1 MNTLDNHH
9 DLPGSLSN
17 NNMINL
23 AFSTNAFK
31 RYSLEDS
38 IREIAKL
45 GYNGVEILCD
55 IPHAYPPLFKE
66 DQIRSLKRTLVPSN
80 MEISNLNAFTLF
92 AIEDTYHPSWID
104 DNRREMRIQHT
115 IECIR
120 LGKKIGAKHLST
132 EPGGP
137 VTLSSSSSSPSSSSS
152 SSSSS
157 ESSSLSPQKYQSFDM
172 GHLEEIFLD
181 GLARVAKTAEEEEIK
196 VLIEPE
202 PGLLIENSRQFKKL
216 MAKVVNPKYFR
227 LNFDIGH
234 FYCVNED
241 PAKVV
246 LELSDYIE
254 HFHLADIA
262 HSRIHNHLIPGRG
275 SIDFRS
281 VFDAIDDIG
290 YRGFVT
296 VELYPY
302 QDNPIDAAKEAY
314 DYLCKIT

>member
-1 MNTLDNHH
+1 
-9 DLPGSLSN
+9 
-17 NNMINL
+17 MIKL

-38 IREIAKL
+38 IREIAKV
-45 GYNGVEILCD
+45 GYSGVEILCD
-55 IPHAYPPLFKE
+55 IPHAYAPSFKD
-66 DQIRSLKRTLVPSN
+66 DQVRSLKKTLALSN
-80 MEISNLNAFTLF
+80 MQISNLNAFTLY
-92 AIEDTYHPSWID
+92 AIGDTYHPSWID
-104 DNRREMRIQHT
+104 DSREMRIKHT

-120 LGKKIGAKHLST
+120 LAKRIGAKHLST

-137 VTLSSSSSSPSSSSS
+137 VVTPTLPSSSQQQ
-152 SSSSS
+152 
-157 ESSSLSPQKYQSFDM
+157 EQQQYQDISRF
-172 GHLEEIFLD
+172 EKIFLG
-181 GLARVAKTAEEEEIK
+181 GLTRVTKMAEEEDIK

-202 PGLLIENSRQFKKL
+202 PGLLIENSRQFKNFVTKI
-216 MAKVVNPKYFR
+216 NNSKYIR

-246 LELSDYIE
+246 YELSDYIE

-262 HSRIHNHLIPGRG
+262 HTRIHNHLIPGKG

-281 VFDAIDDIG
+281 VFDAMDDIG

-302 QDNPIDAAKEAY
+302 QDNPIYAAKEAY
-314 DYLCKIT
+314 SYLCSIM

>member
-1 MNTLDNHH
+1 
-9 DLPGSLSN
+9 
-17 NNMINL
+17 MINL

-45 GYNGVEILCD
+45 GYGGVEILCD
-55 IPHAYPPLFKE
+55 IPHAYPPHFKE
-66 DQIRSLKRTLVPSN
+66 DHIRSFKKTLASSN
-80 MEISNLNAFTLF
+80 IQISNLNAFTLF
-92 AIEDTYHPSWID
+92 AIGDTYHPSWID
-104 DNRREMRIQHT
+104 DNRRREMRIQHT

-120 LGKKIGAKHLST
+120 LAKKIGAKHLST

-137 VTLSSSSSSPSSSSS
+137 VKMLASSSSSPP
-152 SSSSS
+152 
-157 ESSSLSPQKYQSFDM
+157 SPAPPQEQPQQRQQPLDVDR
-172 GHLEEIFLD
+172 LEEIFLE
-181 GLARVAKTAEEEEIK
+181 GLARVAQIAEEDDVK

-202 PGLLIENSRQFKKL
+202 PGLLVENSRQFKKL
-216 MAKVVNPKYFR
+216 MTKILNPKNVR

-254 HFHLADIA
+254 HFHIADIA
-262 HSRIHNHLIPGRG
+262 HTRIHNHLIPGRG
-275 SIDFRS
+275 AIDFRS
-281 VFDAIDDIG
+281 VFDAMDDVG

-302 QDNPIDAAKEAY
+302 QDNPIEAAKEAY
-314 DYLCKIT
+314 DYLCNIM

>member
-1 MNTLDNHH
+1 
-9 DLPGSLSN
+9 
-17 NNMINL
+17 MIKL

-38 IREIAKL
+38 IREIAKV
-45 GYNGVEILCD
+45 GYSGVEILCD
-55 IPHAYPPLFKE
+55 IPHAYAPSFKD
-66 DQIRSLKRTLVPSN
+66 DQVRSLKKTLALSN
-80 MEISNLNAFTLF
+80 MQISNLNAFTLY
-92 AIEDTYHPSWID
+92 AIGDTYHPSWIGD
-104 DNRREMRIQHT
+104 SREMRIKHT

-120 LGKKIGAKHLST
+120 LAKRIGAKHLST

-137 VTLSSSSSSPSSSSS
+137 VVAPPVPSSSQ
-152 SSSSS
+152 
-157 ESSSLSPQKYQSFDM
+157 PQEQQQYQDISRF
-172 GHLEEIFLD
+172 EKIFLD
-181 GLARVAKTAEEEEIK
+181 GLTRVTKMAEEEDIK

-202 PGLLIENSRQFKKL
+202 PGLLIENSRQFKNFVTKI
-216 MAKVVNPKYFR
+216 NNSKYIR

-234 FYCVNED
+234 FYCVHED

-246 LELSDYIE
+246 YEFSDYIE

-262 HSRIHNHLIPGRG
+262 HTRIHNHLIPGKG

-281 VFDAIDDIG
+281 VFDAMDDIG

-302 QDNPIDAAKEAY
+302 QDNPIFAAKEAY
-314 DYLCKIT
+314 SYLCSIM

>member
-1 MNTLDNHH
+1 
-9 DLPGSLSN
+9 
-17 NNMINL
+17 MINL

-45 GYNGVEILCD
+45 GYGGVEILCD
-55 IPHAYPPLFKE
+55 IPHAYPPHFKE
-66 DQIRSLKRTLVPSN
+66 DHIRSFKKTLASSN
-80 MEISNLNAFTLF
+80 IQISNLNAFTLF
-92 AIEDTYHPSWID
+92 AIGDTYHPSWID
-104 DNRREMRIQHT
+104 DNRRREMRIQHT

-120 LGKKIGAKHLST
+120 LAKKIGAKHLST

-137 VTLSSSSSSPSSSSS
+137 VKMLASSSSLSSSSSPPPSP
-152 SSSSS
+152 
-157 ESSSLSPQKYQSFDM
+157 EEQPQQRQQPLDVDR
-172 GHLEEIFLD
+172 LEEIFLD
-181 GLARVAKTAEEEEIK
+181 GLARVAQIAEEDDVK

-216 MAKVVNPKYFR
+216 MTKILNPKYVR

-262 HSRIHNHLIPGRG
+262 DTRIHNHLIPGRG
-275 SIDFRS
+275 AIDFRS

-314 DYLCKIT
+314 DYLCNIM

>member
-1 MNTLDNHH
+1 
-9 DLPGSLSN
+9 
-17 NNMINL
+17 MIKL

-38 IREIAKL
+38 IREIAKV
-45 GYNGVEILCD
+45 GYSGVEILCD
-55 IPHAYPPLFKE
+55 IPHAYAPSFKD
-66 DQIRSLKRTLVPSN
+66 DQVRSLKKTLALSN
-80 MEISNLNAFTLF
+80 MQISNLNAFTLY
-92 AIEDTYHPSWID
+92 AIGDTYHPSWID
-104 DNRREMRIQHT
+104 DSREMRIKHT

-120 LGKKIGAKHLST
+120 LAKRIGAKHLST

-137 VTLSSSSSSPSSSSS
+137 VVAPPVPSSSQQQ
-152 SSSSS
+152 
-157 ESSSLSPQKYQSFDM
+157 EQQQYQDISRF
-172 GHLEEIFLD
+172 EKIFLG
-181 GLARVAKTAEEEEIK
+181 GLTRVTKMAEEEDIK

-202 PGLLIENSRQFKKL
+202 PGLLIENSRQFKNFVTKI
-216 MAKVVNPKYFR
+216 NNSKYIR

-246 LELSDYIE
+246 YELSDYIE

-262 HSRIHNHLIPGRG
+262 HTRIHNHLIPGKG

-281 VFDAIDDIG
+281 VFDAMDDIG

-302 QDNPIDAAKEAY
+302 QDNPIFAAKEAY
-314 DYLCKIT
+314 SYLCSIM

>member
-1 MNTLDNHH
+1 
-9 DLPGSLSN
+9 
-17 NNMINL
+17 MIKL

-38 IREIAKL
+38 IREIAKV
-45 GYNGVEILCD
+45 GYSGVEILCD
-55 IPHAYPPLFKE
+55 IPHAYAPSFKD
-66 DQIRSLKRTLVPSN
+66 DQVRSLKKTLALSN
-80 MEISNLNAFTLF
+80 MQISNLNAFTLY
-92 AIEDTYHPSWID
+92 AIGDTYHPSWID
-104 DNRREMRIQHT
+104 DNREMRIEHT

-120 LGKKIGAKHLST
+120 LAKRIGAKHLST

-137 VTLSSSSSSPSSSSS
+137 VVAPPLPSSSQQQ
-152 SSSSS
+152 
-157 ESSSLSPQKYQSFDM
+157 EQQQYQDISRF
-172 GHLEEIFLD
+172 EKIFLD
-181 GLARVAKTAEEEEIK
+181 GLTRVTKMAEEEDIK

-202 PGLLIENSRQFKKL
+202 PGLLIENSRQFKNFVTKI
-216 MAKVVNPKYFR
+216 NNSKYIR

-246 LELSDYIE
+246 YELSDYIE

-262 HSRIHNHLIPGRG
+262 HTRIHNHLIPGKG

-281 VFDAIDDIG
+281 VFDAMDDIG

-302 QDNPIDAAKEAY
+302 QDNPIYAAKEAY
-314 DYLCKIT
+314 SYLCSIM

>member
-1 MNTLDNHH
+1 
-9 DLPGSLSN
+9 
-17 NNMINL
+17 MINL

-45 GYNGVEILCD
+45 GYRGVEILCD
-55 IPHAYPPLFKE
+55 IPHAYPPHFKE
-66 DQIRSLKRTLVPSN
+66 DHIRSFKKTLASSN
-80 MEISNLNAFTLF
+80 IQISNLNAFTLF
-92 AIEDTYHPSWID
+92 AIGDTYHPSWID
-104 DNRREMRIQHT
+104 DNRRRDIRIQHT

-120 LGKKIGAKHLST
+120 LAKKIGAKHLST

-137 VTLSSSSSSPSSSSS
+137 VKMLTSSSSSLSSSSPPSPAP
-152 SSSSS
+152 
-157 ESSSLSPQKYQSFDM
+157 PQEQPQQRQQPRDVDR
-172 GHLEEIFLD
+172 LEEIFLD
-181 GLARVAKTAEEEEIK
+181 GLARVAQIAEEDDVK

-216 MAKVVNPKYFR
+216 MTKILNPKYIR

-262 HSRIHNHLIPGRG
+262 HTRIHNHLIPGRG
-275 SIDFRS
+275 AIDFRS

-314 DYLCKIT
+314 DYLCNIM

>member
-1 MNTLDNHH
+1 
-9 DLPGSLSN
+9 
-17 NNMINL
+17 MIKL

-38 IREIAKL
+38 IREIAKV
-45 GYNGVEILCD
+45 GYSGVEILCD
-55 IPHAYPPLFKE
+55 IPHAYAPSFKD
-66 DQIRSLKRTLVPSN
+66 DQVRSLKKTLALSN
-80 MEISNLNAFTLF
+80 MQISNLNAFTLY
-92 AIEDTYHPSWID
+92 AIGDTYHPSWID
-104 DNRREMRIQHT
+104 DSREFRIEHT

-120 LGKKIGAKHLST
+120 LAKRIGAKHLST

-137 VTLSSSSSSPSSSSS
+137 VVAPPLPSSSQQL
-152 SSSSS
+152 
-157 ESSSLSPQKYQSFDM
+157 EQQQYQDISRF
-172 GHLEEIFLD
+172 EKIFLD
-181 GLARVAKTAEEEEIK
+181 GLTRVTKMAEEEDIK

-202 PGLLIENSRQFKKL
+202 PGLLIENSRQFKNFVTKID
-216 MAKVVNPKYFR
+216 NSKYIR

-246 LELSDYIE
+246 YELSDYIE

-262 HSRIHNHLIPGRG
+262 HTRIHNHLIPGKG

-281 VFDAIDDIG
+281 VFDAMDDIG

-302 QDNPIDAAKEAY
+302 QDNPIYAAKEAY
-314 DYLCKIT
+314 SYLCSIM

>member
-1 MNTLDNHH
+1 
-9 DLPGSLSN
+9 
-17 NNMINL
+17 MIKL

-38 IREIAKL
+38 IREIAKV
-45 GYNGVEILCD
+45 GYSGVEILCD
-55 IPHAYPPLFKE
+55 IPHAYAPSFKD
-66 DQIRSLKRTLVPSN
+66 DQVRSLKKTLALSN
-80 MEISNLNAFTLF
+80 MQISNLNAFTLY
-92 AIEDTYHPSWID
+92 AIGDTYHPSWID
-104 DNRREMRIQHT
+104 DSREMRIEHT

-120 LGKKIGAKHLST
+120 LAKRIGAKHLST

-137 VTLSSSSSSPSSSSS
+137 VVAPIPSS
-152 SSSSS
+152 
-157 ESSSLSPQKYQSFDM
+157 QQQQQQQQYQDISR
-172 GHLEEIFLD
+172 LEKIFLD
-181 GLARVAKTAEEEEIK
+181 GLTRVAKMAEEEDIK

-202 PGLLIENSRQFKKL
+202 PGLLIENSRQFKNFVTKII
-216 MAKVVNPKYFR
+216 NSKYIR

-246 LELSDYIE
+246 YELSDYIE

-262 HSRIHNHLIPGRG
+262 HTRIHNHLIPGKG

-281 VFDAIDDIG
+281 VFDAMDDIG

-302 QDNPIDAAKEAY
+302 QDNPIYAAREAY
-314 DYLCKIT
+314 SYLCSIM

>member
-1 MNTLDNHH
+1 
-9 DLPGSLSN
+9 
-17 NNMINL
+17 MIKL

-38 IREIAKL
+38 IREIAKV
-45 GYNGVEILCD
+45 GYSGVEILCD
-55 IPHAYPPLFKE
+55 IPHAYASSFKD
-66 DQIRSLKRTLVPSN
+66 DQVRSLKKTLTLSN
-80 MEISNLNAFTLF
+80 MQISNLNAFTLY
-92 AIEDTYHPSWID
+92 AIGDTYHPSWID
-104 DNRREMRIQHT
+104 DSRELRIEHT

-120 LGKKIGAKHLST
+120 LAKRIGAKHLST

-137 VTLSSSSSSPSSSSS
+137 VVAPPLPSSSQQQ
-152 SSSSS
+152 
-157 ESSSLSPQKYQSFDM
+157 EQQQYQDISRF
-172 GHLEEIFLD
+172 EKIFLD
-181 GLARVAKTAEEEEIK
+181 GLTRVTKMAEEEDIK

-202 PGLLIENSRQFKKL
+202 PGLLIENSRQFKNFVTKI
-216 MAKVVNPKYFR
+216 NNSKYIR

-246 LELSDYIE
+246 YELSDYIE

-262 HSRIHNHLIPGRG
+262 HTRIHNHLIPGKG

-281 VFDAIDDIG
+281 VFDAMDDIG

-302 QDNPIDAAKEAY
+302 QDNPIYAAKEAY
-314 DYLCKIT
+314 SYLCSIM

>member
-1 MNTLDNHH
+1 
-9 DLPGSLSN
+9 
-17 NNMINL
+17 MINL

-45 GYNGVEILCD
+45 GYRGVEILCD
-55 IPHAYPPLFKE
+55 IPHAYPPHFKE
-66 DQIRSLKRTLVPSN
+66 DHIRSFKKTLVSSN
-80 MEISNLNAFTLF
+80 IQISNLNAFTLF
-92 AIEDTYHPSWID
+92 AIGDTYHPAWID
-104 DNRREMRIQHT
+104 DNRRRREIRIQHT

-120 LGKKIGAKHLST
+120 LAKKIGAKHLST

-137 VTLSSSSSSPSSSSS
+137 VKMLASSSSSSLSSSSPPPPPAP
-152 SSSSS
+152 
-157 ESSSLSPQKYQSFDM
+157 PQEQLQQRQQPLDVDR
-172 GHLEEIFLD
+172 LEEIFLD
-181 GLARVAKTAEEEEIK
+181 GLARVAQISEEEDVK

-216 MAKVVNPKYFR
+216 MTKILNPKYIR

-262 HSRIHNHLIPGRG
+262 HTRIHNHLIPGRG
-275 SIDFRS
+275 AIDFRS

-302 QDNPIDAAKEAY
+302 QANPIEAAKEAY
-314 DYLCKIT
+314 DYLCNIL